1 MLMALA
7 ALGIDMMLPAFDEMR
22 RSFDLE
28 PGSPRIAQTVTVYFL
43 GMAGAQLLF
52 GPLSDRFGRRPII
65 FTGIAVYAAGAVGS
79 ALAPS
84 LAWLLAFRFVW
95 GVGAASGR
103 TVVMAVVRDSF
114 SGDAM
119 AKMMS
124 TLMAV
129 FLLVPILA
137 PTLGSLIVA
146 VSPWRTIFWASA
158 AIAAALLVWAA
169 ARLPETLAVAD
180 RQPIRLDVLR
190 SSSRRVF
197 TERRSLVPLLGVTVL
212 TAVFTSYLGSAE
224 RIIGEIFDHRG
235 SFALVFGATAA
246 VFGLASLLNG
256 RLVDRFGMR
265 RLMVPCSFLYLAGA
279 SVLLMQ
285 SIGSDGRPSFW
296 SYMPILALT
305 LGVSMILNP
314 NLVTTALIPLGDIAG
329 TASSLVGAVSLA
341 AGSLVGSFIDRRL
354 DDSVTPFSIA
364 LVASGITT
372 VVLIQMLPAIGSP
385 DPSPAPAHSEPT
397 RSSSQTGA
405 LS

>member
-7 ALGIDMMLPAFDEMR
+7 ALGIDMMLPAFDDMR
-22 RSFDLE
+22 ASFDLE
-28 PGSPRIAQTVTVYFL
+28 PGSPRIAQTVTLYFL

-52 GPLSDRFGRRPII
+52 GPLSDRFGRRPVI
-65 FTGIAVYAAGAVGS
+65 FAGIAIYVGGAVGS

-84 LAWLLAFRFVW
+84 LAWLLVFRFVW

-137 PTLGSLIVA
+137 PTLGSVIVA
-146 VSPWRTIFWASA
+146 VAPWRAIFWASA
-158 AIAAALLVWAA
+158 AIALALLVWAA
-169 ARLPETLAVAD
+169 VRLPETLAVAD

-190 SSSRRVF
+190 LSSRRVF
-197 TERRSLVPLLGVTVL
+197 TERQSLVPLLGVTVL

-224 RIIGEIFDHRG
+224 RIIGEIFDRRS

-265 RLMVPCSFLYLAGA
+265 RLMVPCSFLYLGGA
-279 SVLLMQ
+279 ALLLVL
-285 SIGSDGRPSFW
+285 SIGADGRPSFW
-296 SYMPILALT
+296 AYMPVLALVFGT
-305 LGVSMILNP
+305 SMILNP

-329 TASSLVGAVSLA
+329 TASALVGAVSLA
-341 AGSLVGSFIDRRL
+341 AGSLVGSFIDRQL
-354 DDSVTPFSIA
+354 DDSITPFSIA
-364 LVASGITT
+364 LVVSGLVTL
-372 VVLIQMLPAIGSP
+372 VLVGLLPAIDEP
-385 DPSPAPAHSEPT
+385 ERATIREPVAAARSEVV
-397 RSSSQTGA
+397 S
-405 LS
+405 